1 MVFCFALVRR
11 VMGWLGWIVWP
22 VWINILLLHSLF
34 PLGNCSFDDQNY
46 AVDASLDP
54 LPDVH
59 AATLADCKVL
69 CDNYQDGLIEC
80 WAIKYQSSAEKCFM
94 YVSVNPTNY
103 FSTNTNNN
111 PNLFYSTRGC
121 FTCKYTKLENF
132 YFWQF
137 MTLMYIKEL
146 SFFKHYCV
154 LIIFYHYKWNGKQTP
169 HSRNS

>member
-1 MVFCFALVRR
+1 MTCLDQYS
-11 VMGWLGWIVWP
+11 IVAFFVP
-22 VWINILLLHSLF
+22 FRQLF
-34 PLGNCSFDDQNY
+34 IRWSKLCSWCL
-46 AVDASLDP
+46 ARP